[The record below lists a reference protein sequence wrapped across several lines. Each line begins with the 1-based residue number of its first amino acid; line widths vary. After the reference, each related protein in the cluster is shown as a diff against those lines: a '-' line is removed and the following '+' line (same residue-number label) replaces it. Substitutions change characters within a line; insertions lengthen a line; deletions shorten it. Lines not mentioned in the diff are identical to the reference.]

1 MSSIV
6 PVDSQL
12 QKPPITFHYTLWL
25 PSYDLENILTVV
37 ALLNVFTAVSTG
49 VVEILNA
56 VHPSVTFRSQR
67 LVYINEMLK

>member
-12 QKPPITFHYTLWL
+12 HKPITLHYTLWL

-37 ALLNVFTAVSTG
+37 ALLNVFTTVSSG
-49 VVEILNA
+49 VAEILNA
-56 VHPSVTFRSQR
+56 VYAFVTFRSQS
-67 LVYINEMLK
+67 LVCNNEMLQ